1 MKAAILHAADSVPV
15 YGDFDDPVPGERSEI
30 VDLVAT
36 GIHQLTRSVATGR
49 HYSRGGAFP
58 VIPGLNA
65 VARTARGELVFTS
78 SGPPPYGTFAERIA
92 SPAAMRFPLPPAA
105 SPGAEPGT
113 QAGAQPEAVA
123 EAVAAG
129 VNPGMASWLP
139 LKARQAEVARPGTEL
154 KAGQAEA
161 GSLGTVLVLGVTG
174 VSGFLAAQNARLL
187 GASRVV
193 GAGRSQPG
201 LERAAA
207 AGADTVALTG
217 DRDAD
222 AEALAKSLDG
232 DTPGLVLDFLWGSV
246 AETAFAALVPGTPVS
261 PGTAP
266 PALSEDGADTRYV
279 QIGALAG
286 AEAAVPSALLRSRKI
301 TISGSGAGSVAAA
314 DIKGQIPVYI
324 KLIAEGGVQVPFRT
338 FLLSDVGAAWTASAQ
353 AGPRVVLVPG

>member
-30 VDLVAT
+30 VELVAT

-154 KAGQAEA
+154 KAGQAGA

-232 DTPGLVLDFLWGSV
+232 DTPGLVLD
-246 AETAFAALVPGTPVS
+246 
-261 PGTAP
+261 
-266 PALSEDGADTRYV
+266 
-279 QIGALAG
+279 
-286 AEAAVPSALLRSRKI
+286 LRSRKI